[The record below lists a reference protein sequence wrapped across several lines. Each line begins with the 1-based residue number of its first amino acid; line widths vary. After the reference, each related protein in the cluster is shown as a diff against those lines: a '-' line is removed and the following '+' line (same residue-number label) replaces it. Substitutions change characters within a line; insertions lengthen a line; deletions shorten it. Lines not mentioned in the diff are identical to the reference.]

1 MHMPTIVWFNVP
13 AGETDRARAF
23 YEEVFAWTT
32 EPFVGMEGAFE
43 ITTGGIGGEILPRTY
58 PGEPITV
65 FVGVPSIE
73 EHAARVEQAVVPY
86 ETTVNNVVEIASGCS
101 RLIATRG
108 HGFPPGIAMTAPPLG
123 AGEEA
128 GRGGG

>member
-1 MHMPTIVWFNVP
+1 MGGVVLNGRGWGKEKDQNAVIV
-13 AGETDRARAF
+13 
-23 YEEVFAWTT
+23 
-32 EPFVGMEGAFE
+32 
-43 ITTGGIGGEILPRTY
+43 GEILWL
-58 PGEPITV
+58 
-65 FVGVPSIE
+65 IE
-73 EHAARVEQAVVPY
+73 FAVVPY

>member
-13 AGETDRARAF
+13 ATEPGRVRAF

-43 ITTGGIGGEILPRTY
+43 IATGGIGGEILPRTY

-73 EHAARVEQAVVPY
+73 EYTARVEQAGGRVVVPKMA
-86 ETTVNNVVEIASGCS
+86 V
-101 RLIATRG
+101 
-108 HGFPPGIAMTAPPLG
+108 P
-123 AGEEA
+123 
-128 GRGGG
+128 GRGYFAICEDIEQNRLGLWKEDPSAG